1 MKSKL
6 TLFLLLLNI
15 LYSLSSAQNS
25 GTWITIDSLNEAR
38 VGLSSVLL
46 PNGNV
51 LVGGGEGDTLSPT
64 SCEIYDITIGKWRY
78 TNPMNI
84 PRFLSKFLLLKTGKV
99 IAIGG
104 NKKRSCELYDPI
116 TETWT
121 ITDSLR
127 ILKESGE
134 SITILKDGRILVS
147 GGYRRPT
154 DIHDKN
160 TVFDSCEIY
169 DPVTEK
175 WTIAASMN
183 MPRKEHS
190 SILLEDGT
198 VLVAGGNSPNQ
209 NRTCE
214 IYNPTNDTW
223 VFTDSLNEARASSA
237 SILLPNGNV
246 FISGG
251 SSNEKSC
258 ELYDVTEKKWSYVG
272 DMNSGRSEHQIYY
285 LEKTDQL
292 LIIGGNYRHNGY
304 DDWELYDPINFIT
317 IGYGIFPMRKI
328 FSRDNTIKLNDG
340 RILIA
345 GGIEFDFS
353 EWDGMTIFWS
363 SKSCQVL
370 DYLTSVKEIQPIPS
384 SFILFQ
390 NYPNPFNPTTT
401 ISFALP
407 QSSNIKLIVYDAL
420 GREAARLADGMFEA
434 GNHNIKFDGSNLSSG
449 IYFYRIITPATII
462 TKKMILVK

>member
-104 NKKRSCELYDPI
+104 NKKRSCELFDPN

-198 VLVAGGNSPNQ
+198 VLVVGGNSPNQ

-292 LIIGGNYRHNGY
+292 LIMGGNNRHNGY
-304 DDWELYDPINFIT
+304 DDWELYDPINFTT

-345 GGIEFDFS
+345 GGMEFES
-353 EWDGMTIFWS
+353 VGMPYLWS
-363 SKSCQVL
+363 SKSCQIL
-370 DYLTSVKEIQPIPS
+370 DYLTSVKEIQSIPGGFELS
-384 SFILFQ
+384 Q
-390 NYPNPFNPTTT
+390 NYPNPFNPATSINFYLPNSGFVNLSIYNILGQEVANLVNSYKASGNYT
-401 ISFALP
+401 I
-407 QSSNIKLIVYDAL
+407 NWN
-420 GREAARLADGMFEA
+420 A
-434 GNHNIKFDGSNLSSG
+434 GNLSSG
-449 IYFYRIITPATII
+449 IYLYRLETGSQII
-462 TKKMILVK
+462 TKKMLLIK